1 MLLGAKIVTENDR
14 TVLGFPVEIQS
25 DYYKVCEYVHYHNGE
40 LFYLDLG
47 KENEELVFGYY
58 DAHSKVIN
66 EKYAG
71 YTGVYFKELGKDGRI
86 IQFTKDGLPSR
97 ISLGKFVFGYSD
109 KIDITPMKVKTI
121 FENGKFVGPSIAEEE
136 KLDY

>member
-1 MLLGAKIVTENDR
+1 
-14 TVLGFPVEIQS
+14 
-25 DYYKVCEYVHYHNGE
+25 
-40 LFYLDLG
+40 
-47 KENEELVFGYY
+47 
-58 DAHSKVIN
+58 VIN
-66 EKYAG
+66 EKYVG

-86 IQFTKDGLPSR
+86 LRFPKDWMPSR

-121 FENGKFVGPSIAEEE
+121 FENGKFIGPSIAEEE